1 MTAQPEDRDARGSLS
16 PQLQGEEEA
25 EKKTET
31 EAGEDACCPPSSHP
45 QFPSQQLG
53 ELGEEKEGLGS
64 G

>member
-1 MTAQPEDRDARGSLS
+1 MTAQPEDSDPRGSLL

-31 EAGEDACCPPSSHP
+31 EAGEDACRPPSSHP
-45 QFPSQQLG
+45 QFSQQLG

-64 G
+64 R